1 MKLFKKNKKKS
12 DGIVRRNKKGQLLP
26 GSILNPAGA
35 PKRGTSLTEILSNKI
50 NADSLATKLIE
61 LADKKNL
68 KAIQYIFDRV
78 DGRPAQTIHN
88 INENK
93 TDKEWLELFQDL
105 NQEIKDESATDT
117 ETEADS

>member
-1 MKLFKKNKKKS
+1 MLYRIITLKLFKKNKKKS

-26 GSILNPAGA
+26 GSILNPKGA

-68 KAIQYIFDRV
+68 KAITYIFDRIDGKPQQSIKV
-78 DGRPAQTIHN
+78 D
-88 INENK
+88 NK
-93 TDKEWLELFQDL
+93 QDAEWLELFQD
-105 NQEIKDESATDT
+105 IKKEANDST
-117 ETEADS
+117 E